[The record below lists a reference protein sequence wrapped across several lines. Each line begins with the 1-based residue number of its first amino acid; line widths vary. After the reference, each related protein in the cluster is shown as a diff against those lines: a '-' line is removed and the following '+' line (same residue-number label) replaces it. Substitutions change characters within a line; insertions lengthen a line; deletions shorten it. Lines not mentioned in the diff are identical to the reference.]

1 MEEEW
6 LLPSWCIDTS
16 LPKLKADRI
25 PDPTVYLVD
34 FAELK
39 AHGSFPEFPQK
50 AKRVDEVENIDDCFV
65 VFLSHAWIAIPRHAR
80 SRRLERLPEKE
91 KVDASQYIGMFEG
104 EVDESSEEEK
114 EERPSTPEA
123 CTKEYTIVDTLAG
136 DKYKLYIEALE
147 KLKEDCAPDMESM
160 YVWMDY
166 CCLDQKGRKISGDW
180 IENKSPIE
188 SINANEEF
196 KDMIL
201 FDRVMKWA
209 DCMLTCV
216 YNNEYLDSSW
226 QLKQSGEG
234 LHEDYQAP
242 LWKRYLLRQWC
253 RLEMAYSSNVPF
265 FDDDED
271 FMYDEDAIEAK
282 KNETKGDVFDRRL
295 NPLVGKGST
304 RVDRLTGPVQY
315 ERLQG
320 RRPHFLYGTR
330 ESQLEGSPL
339 LLPVLTRDDILK
351 RFPPTEG
358 TFSCG
363 EDGIV
368 LSKLNKELWPF
379 MRKGEA
385 GYEGE
390 RDMWAA
396 AGQVGRKHG
405 QGSMHYPNGNI
416 YVGSWIKNKM
426 EGRGSY
432 SFYQGAGKEP
442 DRYEGSFLDD
452 KQHGEGTYTRADG
465 SMYKGDWVL
474 GRREGF
480 GHYRWA
486 DGSEYRGYFQ
496 GDERDGYGKFKQ
508 SNGNVYEG
516 YWQRGRR
523 HGHGKMVWPDGETYE
538 GEWKDDVRHG
548 QGLGYNPFGRGAEYE
563 GAWKNGMKMGWG
575 KLTIG
580 KRTIRKP
587 QVLQGMFSC
596 DNYIGED
603 GWEEDLADASGAG
616 AENGSRGRS
625 KSPVSPLRPAN
636 GDTIFDLNSD
646 DEAAA
651 EEEAA
656 EADRLEDLE
665 YDELHAEQQGE
676 AKGVHFF
683 RDEMTSIQPRRKP
696 GAKDNDKGK
705 DKGKDWAVRK

>member
-1 MEEEW
+1 MEEDW
-6 LLPSWCIDTS
+6 LLPRWCIDTS
-16 LPKLKADRI
+16 LPKLEADRI
-25 PDPTVYLVD
+25 PDPSVYLVD
-34 FAELK
+34 FNEFK
-39 AHGSFPEFPQK
+39 SFGSFPEFPK
-50 AKRVDEVENIDDCFV
+50 RAKRIDEVENIDDSFV
-65 VFLSHAWIAIPRHAR
+65 VFLSHAWIAIPKKAR
-80 SRRLERLPEKE
+80 SRRLERLPEKV

-104 EVDESSEEEK
+104 EVDESSEDEEAK
-114 EERPSTPEA
+114 RTRPSTPDA

-136 DKYKLYIEALE
+136 DKYKLYVEALE
-147 KLKEDCAPDMESM
+147 KLKEDNAPHMESM
-160 YVWMDY
+160 YIWMDY
-166 CCLDQKGRKISGDW
+166 CCLDQKGRKISDDW
-180 IENKSPIE
+180 IDNKSPIE
-188 SINANEEF
+188 TVNDNEAY
-196 KDMIL
+196 KDLIL

-216 YNNEYLDSSW
+216 YNHEYLDSPW

-242 LWKRYLLRQWC
+242 LWKRYLRRQWC
-253 RLEMAYSSNVPF
+253 RLEMAYSSHVPF
-265 FDDDED
+265 FDEAED
-271 FMYDEDAIEAK
+271 FVYDEEAIEAK

-330 ESQLEGSPL
+330 ESKLGGSPL
-339 LLPVLTRDDILK
+339 LLPVLTKEDILN
-351 RFPPTEG
+351 RFPPTGG

-416 YVGSWIKNKM
+416 YSGSWVKNKM

-432 SFYQGAGKEP
+432 SYYQGAGLEP
-442 DRYEGSFLDD
+442 DRYEGGFLDD

-465 SMYKGDWVL
+465 SMYKGDWVF
-474 GRREGF
+474 GKREGF

-486 DGSEYRGYFQ
+486 DGSEYRGYFKD
-496 GDERDGYGKFKQ
+496 DERDGYGKFKQ

-516 YWQRGRR
+516 YWKRGRR
-523 HGHGKMVWPDGETYE
+523 HGFGKMTWPDGETYE

-563 GAWKNGMKMGWG
+563 GAWQDGMKMGWG
-575 KLTIG
+575 RLTIG
-580 KRTIRKP
+580 KRTIPKP
-587 QVLQGMFSC
+587 QVLEGMFSC
-596 DNYIGED
+596 DNYIGEE
-603 GWEEDLADASGAG
+603 GWEEDLADANPPRAAAG
-616 AENGSRGRS
+616 EGRPAVE
-625 KSPVSPLRPAN
+625 SPPPSPLRQAN
-636 GDTIFDLNSD
+636 GNTIFDLNSD

-651 EEEAA
+651 EAEAA
-656 EADRLEDLE
+656 EAERLEDLA
-665 YDELHAEQQGE
+665 YDELHEEQQRK
-676 AKGVHFF
+676 ATGVHFF
-683 RDEMTSIQPRRKP
+683 KDELSAIQPRSKTRGSARDRATRK
-696 GAKDNDKGK
+696 
-705 DKGKDWAVRK
+705 